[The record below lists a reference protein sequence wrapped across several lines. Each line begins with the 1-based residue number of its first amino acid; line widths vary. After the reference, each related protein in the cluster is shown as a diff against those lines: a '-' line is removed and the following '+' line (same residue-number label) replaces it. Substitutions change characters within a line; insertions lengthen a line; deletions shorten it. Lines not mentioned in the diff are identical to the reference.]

1 MNWDAFI
8 AAMCMMSIFFNITE
22 NTSIY
27 SNYENIDINSSMQIY
42 NIIIFIIIM
51 VISTIQTVLG

>member
-8 AAMCMMSIFFNITE
+8 AGMCMMSIFFNITE
-22 NTSIY
+22 STSIF
-27 SNYENIDINSSMQIY
+27 NYKGFDDDMCIY

-51 VISTIQTVLG
+51 VISIAQAIKI

>member
-8 AAMCMMSIFFNITE
+8 AEMCMMSIFFNITE
-22 NTSIY
+22 KTSIF
-27 SNYENIDINSSMQIY
+27 NYEDFDNDMRIY

-51 VISTIQTVLG
+51 VISIAQAIKV